1 MKGFHLFAEHL
12 EHPLVLLGA
21 QVLGVVGFGLGGV
34 DGLELFD
41 LFARELA
48 AMQRL
53 NFLRRLDL
61 LVGAL
66 ERGLL
71 LGGRGGR
78 IRGLHRRGIR
88 RGRCG
93 DGGGELRGFIDLRRG
108 RWDGLRR
115 GGFGGL
121 GLLDTLIFVVAGVAQ
136 LGVRLVRAGLRV
148 VPGLLRGFLPGLLL
162 LATHRVRARRIRQRS
177 AGVRTCESDDL
188 TQFSLVTMIGR
199 IFYECDGLFL
209 ESFMWSSQK

>member
-1 MKGFHLFAEHL
+1 MKGIHLFAEHL
-12 EHPLVLLGA
+12 DHPLVLLGA
-21 QVLGVVGFGLGGV
+21 QVLGVIVCGLGGL

-93 DGGGELRGFIDLRRG
+93 DGGGELRGLVDLRR
-108 RWDGLRR
+108 
-115 GGFGGL
+115 
-121 GLLDTLIFVVAGVAQ
+121 
-136 LGVRLVRAGLRV
+136 
-148 VPGLLRGFLPGLLL
+148 
-162 LATHRVRARRIRQRS
+162 
-177 AGVRTCESDDL
+177 
-188 TQFSLVTMIGR
+188 
-199 IFYECDGLFL
+199 
-209 ESFMWSSQK
+209 

>member
-1 MKGFHLFAEHL
+1 MEGFELFLEYL

-21 QVLGVVGFGLGGV
+21 QVLGVVGFGLGWV
-34 DGLELFD
+34 DGLEFFD

-93 DGGGELRGFIDLRRG
+93 DGGGELRGLVDLRR
-108 RWDGLRR
+108 
-115 GGFGGL
+115 
-121 GLLDTLIFVVAGVAQ
+121 
-136 LGVRLVRAGLRV
+136 
-148 VPGLLRGFLPGLLL
+148 
-162 LATHRVRARRIRQRS
+162 
-177 AGVRTCESDDL
+177 
-188 TQFSLVTMIGR
+188 
-199 IFYECDGLFL
+199 
-209 ESFMWSSQK
+209 